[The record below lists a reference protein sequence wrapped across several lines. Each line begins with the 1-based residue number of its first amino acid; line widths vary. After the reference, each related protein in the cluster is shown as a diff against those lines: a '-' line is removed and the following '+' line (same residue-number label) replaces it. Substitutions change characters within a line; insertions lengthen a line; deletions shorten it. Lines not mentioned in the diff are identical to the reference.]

1 MTARREAEER
11 RRSRSAPPRRPALPR
26 GAAIAIGAVVV
37 LVLFVLLLR
46 GCGDD
51 TLSAKELRSQAGE
64 ICARAN
70 AVTDR
75 VAVPNAQSGGE
86 RFLRE
91 GLAQLAPASERL
103 AALKPPAELRD
114 DYEQAV
120 TLIRQ
125 EVALI
130 RRAAASIRSGGDV
143 IDTFSGLQQ
152 RLSGVVN
159 VENSTWETLDIQA
172 CVRR

>member
-1 MTARREAEER
+1 MTARREVEG
-11 RRSRSAPPRRPALPR
+11 RRSRSAPPRRPPLPR
-26 GAAIAIGAVVV
+26 GAVVALGAVAV

-51 TLSAKELRSQAGE
+51 SLSAKELRSQAGE

-75 VAVPNAQSGGE
+75 VAVPNAQAGGE

-103 AALKPPAELRD
+103 AALKPPSELRD

-120 TLIRQ
+120 TLMRQ
-125 EVALI
+125 EVSAI
-130 RRAAASIRSGGDV
+130 RRAAVSIRSGGEV
-143 IDTFSGLQQ
+143 IDTFSALQQ
-152 RLSGVVN
+152 RLSGIVN
-159 VENSTWETLDIQA
+159 VENSTWETLDIPA
-172 CVRR
+172 CIRR